1 MRFLRRR
8 AARLTLFVLI
18 LLVVQTLAG
27 GWWNYHEAWEQTYA
41 LCRPDGK
48 LEPGQHPGLAVLD
61 FTETVHARY
70 GGLIIVCRYQ
80 ALVPASLVRTNEQ
93 RDPALGTA
101 LAPEVDKALA
111 ELFGKEW
118 LSRSI
123 LISGIIQR
131 IGPTE
136 ETSPKVGAAFRV
148 PLAVAVCALI
158 AYTVLSLLV
167 WSFVW
172 VIRGPRRT
180 T

>member
-8 AARLTLFVLI
+8 AARLTLFVLV
-18 LLVVQTLAG
+18 LLAAQTLAG

-41 LCRPDGK
+41 LCRPGGK

-70 GGLIIVCRYQ
+70 GGLTIVCRYQ

-93 RDPALGTA
+93 RDPSLGTA
-101 LAPEVDKALA
+101 LAPEVAKALT
-111 ELFGKEW
+111 ELFGKDW
-118 LSRSI
+118 LSRST

-136 ETSPKVGAAFRV
+136 ETSPKVRAAFRV
-148 PLAVAVCALI
+148 PLALAVYALI
-158 AYTVLSLLV
+158 AYTVLFLVV

>member
-1 MRFLRRR
+1 MTFLRRR
-8 AARLTLFVLI
+8 AARLTLLVLI
-18 LLVVQTLAG
+18 LLGVQTLAG

-41 LCRPDGK
+41 LCRPEGK
-48 LEPGQHPGLAVLD
+48 VEPGQHPGLAVLD

-70 GGLIIVCRYQ
+70 GSLTIVCRYQ
-80 ALVPASLVRTNEQ
+80 ALVPASLVRSNEQ
-93 RDPALGTA
+93 RDPSLGTA
-101 LAPEVDKALA
+101 LVPEVDKALT
-111 ELFGKEW
+111 ELFGKDW

-136 ETSPKVGAAFRV
+136 ETSPKMPAAFRV
-148 PLAVAVCALI
+148 PLAVGVCALI
-158 AYTVLSLLV
+158 AYIVLFVLV

-172 VIRGPRRT
+172 LIRGPRRT